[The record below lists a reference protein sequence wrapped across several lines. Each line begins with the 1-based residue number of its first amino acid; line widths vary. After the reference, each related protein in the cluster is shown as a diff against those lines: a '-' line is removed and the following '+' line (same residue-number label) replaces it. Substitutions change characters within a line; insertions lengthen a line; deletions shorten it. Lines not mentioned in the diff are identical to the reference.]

1 MTLQLRDTWAPCPNA
16 IGASIITKELVVFQS
31 ATSVENWV
39 TALKTVGVRET
50 ETEMETALV
59 LETTVGTVMAMVTG
73 LGMKLDE
80 TKDASVV
87 EAMNIS

>member
-16 IGASIITKELVVFQS
+16 IGESIITKEPVAFQS

-59 LETTVGTVMAMVTG
+59 LETMEEMEMARVTG
-73 LGMKLDE
+73 MVMKLGE

-87 EAMNIS
+87 EAMIIS